1 VTPGPVALTYPTF
14 LQTLPAPD
22 LTVYPIESV
31 VAEKWEA
38 TISLGDANS
47 RLKDVID
54 LDELAGSES
63 FDGAILQ
70 HAIRR
75 TFERRR
81 TQLDPKATALS
92 ATYRDD
98 PDRQTL
104 WAAARKRYE
113 RDSAPERFE
122 QAMRRVIAFVGP
134 PYLDASA
141 DRAFLGRWQPA
152 RREWF
157 R

>member
-1 VTPGPVALTYPTF
+1 M
-14 LQTLPAPD
+14 
-22 LTVYPIESV
+22 
-31 VAEKWEA
+31 
-38 TISLGDANS
+38 
-47 RLKDVID
+47 ID

-70 HAIRR
+70 QAIRR
-75 TFERRR
+75 TFERRG
-81 TQLDPKATALS
+81 TQLDPRATALS

-122 QAMRRVIAFVGP
+122 NAMARVIAFVGP
-134 PYLDASA
+134 PYLDAA
-141 DRAFLGRWQPA
+141 TDRSFVARWDPA
-152 RREWF
+152 RRSWII
-157 R
+157 